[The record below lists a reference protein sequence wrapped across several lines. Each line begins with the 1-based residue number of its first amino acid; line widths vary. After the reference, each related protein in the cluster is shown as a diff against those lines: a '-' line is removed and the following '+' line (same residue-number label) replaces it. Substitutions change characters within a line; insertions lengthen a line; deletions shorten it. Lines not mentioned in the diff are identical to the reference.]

1 MAIDKL
7 KGTLLYVSLQ
17 KPVKCYEQEKGLEWK
32 ASIVVDED
40 TADLWEELYNKQPAK
55 RIKTEDF
62 EATYKIPAPFPN
74 ERKQFIVTLRKNTL
88 LANGNPVPDIYQPKV
103 IMSEDGEYK
112 DVTSSVLVGNGSIG
126 EISVDHYDAKL
137 GAVARLKNILVTDL
151 VEYVET
157 NTVLGSEFGLVSPA
171 VKNTAKPSVKPE
183 AKKTVVEPKKPAP
196 KKPDTGFADMDDDA
210 PF

>member
-40 TADLWEELYNKQPAK
+40 TADLWEELYNKQPPK
-55 RIKTEDF
+55 RIKTDEF
-62 EATYKIPAPFPN
+62 EALYKIPPPFPD
-74 ERKQFIVTLRKNTL
+74 ERKQFIITLRKNTL
-88 LANGNPVPDIYQPKV
+88 LANGKPVPDIYQPKV
-103 IMSEDGEYK
+103 IVPEDGEYK

-137 GAVARLKNILVTDL
+137 GAVARLKNVLVTDL

-157 NTVLGSEFGLVSPA
+157 HAGLGSEFGSASPV
-171 VKNTAKPSVKPE
+171 VKSTTKPSVKTE
-183 AKKTVVEPKKPAP
+183 VKETAVAP
-196 KKPDTGFADMDDDA
+196 KKSAPAKPNNETEKDA